1 MSGIAKGS
9 IKVVDPR
16 KVDQRKAP
24 IAQNKAAAQG
34 SLAPTPSPAA
44 GSSSGYSAGKAQ
56 NLRLESR
63 PTPRFPMVVGGAV
76 AAMVLTVVGAAAL
89 VKVDQ
94 IVTVPGTLRT
104 LRSTQDVKPEEPG
117 QVTTVL
123 VKEGQLVQAGTPL
136 VVLDSTVLRGQQQAL
151 TTQNRELGNSTAAEV
166 IRLRGALAELE
177 ASETGL
183 QSQIA
188 INKQQLASLQALE
201 TQGAASRFQLL
212 DYEKAIAQ
220 LESQRRQNL
229 KQRVKLAAES
239 SQKQAEL
246 AQQQAENRANRVAT
260 GEKLQRVVLRA
271 PLTGTILNLKAK
283 PAQVVAAGEVLLQ
296 LVPSDSLR
304 AEAFMSNLDLA
315 FVRPGQRA
323 DLSVASYDQNR
334 YGTIGATVRTIG
346 TDALPPDETYK
357 FERFPVSLRLDRQYV
372 QNEGKRYPLQ
382 AGMAIAVD
390 LRLDKRTIL
399 DLLVSSMLNS
409 TDSVRTIR

>member
-1 MSGIAKGS
+1 MPNPHRG
-9 IKVVDPR
+9 
-16 KVDQRKAP
+16 
-24 IAQNKAAAQG
+24 
-34 SLAPTPSPAA
+34 
-44 GSSSGYSAGKAQ
+44 
-56 NLRLESR
+56 E
-63 PTPRFPMVVGGAV
+63 V
-76 AAMVLTVVGAAAL
+76 AATIAGRHLILCLTL
-89 VKVDQ
+89 
-94 IVTVPGTLRT
+94 
-104 LRSTQDVKPEEPG
+104 
-117 QVTTVL
+117 
-123 VKEGQLVQAGTPL
+123 
-136 VVLDSTVLRGQQQAL
+136 
-151 TTQNRELGNSTAAEV
+151 
-166 IRLRGALAELE
+166 GALAELE

-304 AEAFMSNLDLA
+304 AEAFMSNQDLA

-323 DLSVASYDQNR
+323 DLSVASYDPNR
-334 YGTIGATVRTIG
+334 YGTIGATDRFTSLA
-346 TDALPPDETYK
+346 DAVEA
-357 FERFPVSLRLDRQYV
+357 F
-372 QNEGKRYPLQ
+372 GKEA
-382 AGMAIAVD
+382 AGGKA
-390 LRLDKRTIL
+390 
-399 DLLVSSMLNS
+399 
-409 TDSVRTIR
+409 